1 MGSLIKGS
9 INLNK
14 LPKEKLIKGKNGT
27 YYDFTISV
35 NDETG
40 QFGDNCSI
48 FCSQTKEER
57 DAKTDKIYVGNA
69 KVIWTD
75 GTITT
80 AERQEEVETEAETA
94 DLPF

>member
-40 QFGDNCSI
+40 DYGDNCSM
-48 FCSQTKEER
+48 FDSQTKEER
-57 DAKTDKIYVGNA
+57 EAKTPKNYVGNA

-80 AERQEEVETEAETA
+80 AERKEEVETEAETA

>member
-40 QFGDNCSI
+40 DYGDNCSM
-48 FCSQTKEER
+48 FDSQTKEER
-57 DAKTDKIYVGNA
+57 EAKTPKNYVGNA

-80 AERQEEVETEAETA
+80 AERREEVETEAETS

>member
-57 DAKTDKIYVGNA
+57 DAKAPKTYLGNV
-69 KVIWTD
+69 KVVWTN
-75 GTITT
+75 GTNVDT
-80 AERQEEVETEAETA
+80 APRQDQPAA
-94 DLPF
+94 PAAAPQ

>member
-40 QFGDNCSI
+40 QFGDNCD
-48 FCSQTKEER
+48 R
-57 DAKTDKIYVGNA
+57 D
-69 KVIWTD
+69 W
-75 GTITT
+75 
-80 AERQEEVETEAETA
+80 ETVKS
-94 DLPF
+94 

>member
-40 QFGDNCSI
+40 DYGDNCCM
-48 FCSQTKEER
+48 FDSQTKEER
-57 DAKTDKIYVGNA
+57 EAKTPKNYVGNA

>member
-40 QFGDNCSI
+40 QFGDNCHVPHTS
-48 FCSQTKEER
+48 CYPLGWAR
-57 DAKTDKIYVGNA
+57 V
-69 KVIWTD
+69 
-75 GTITT
+75 
-80 AERQEEVETEAETA
+80 
-94 DLPF
+94 